1 MTRAGEPTVK
11 DAGNQTARNPSE
23 ELGRGEELGPGEELG
38 RGEELGPGE
47 KLGPGTEHEA
57 RGGRDPGGETAEQ
70 RRQRRLQR
78 ELALRVLI

>member
-11 DAGNQTARNPSE
+11 DAGNQTARNPS
-23 ELGRGEELGPGEELG
+23 EELG

>member
-23 ELGRGEELGPGEELG
+23 ELGRGEELGPGE
-38 RGEELGPGE
+38 

-57 RGGRDPGGETAEQ
+57 RGGRGPGGETAEQ
-70 RRQRRLQR
+70 CRQRRLQR
-78 ELALRVLI
+78 ELALRALI

>member
-11 DAGNQTARNPSE
+11 DTGNQTARNPS
-23 ELGRGEELGPGEELG
+23 EELG

-57 RGGRDPGGETAEQ
+57 RGGRGPGGETAEQ